1 MSAKTK
7 YVKPTMVVYSF
18 ATEGHLLAGSGDPSI
33 KVDPDKDYGD
43 GEVTQRSM
51 ERTWDEE

>member
-43 GEVTQRSM
+43 GEVIQRSM